1 MQEDGK
7 TMRAKQHQPS
17 LAINTAAIATAAA
30 AIMICFS
37 VAGCSSAA
45 QPAAKPAA
53 TVTSSIADG
62 AKLSAPVEWQAS
74 VKPAKGQIVQS
85 VDFSV
90 DGKTEWT
97 EHNAPYFFNDDKDLF
112 YPWLLGGGT
121 HVLGLKVTLASGSTV
136 VSTAH
141 VTTTAR
147 VVPADLLGT
156 WTHTVLPSD
165 LSGPKDQTPDG
176 IWSIKIGANGLI
188 SMADFNGQP
197 QVEAFTAT
205 SSTLTMAGT
214 VNWLVPDDNQGG
226 FCEPEGL
233 AAYTWTRTGGELT
246 LTSSTDKCTPRHE
259 VFHGT
264 WTRQNG

>member
-1 MQEDGK
+1 
-7 TMRAKQHQPS
+7 MRAKQRKS
-17 LAINTAAIATAAA
+17 GLTINATAIATAVTAVSIA
-30 AIMICFS
+30 FAL
-37 VAGCSSAA
+37 AGCSSAA
-45 QPAAKPAA
+45 QPAAKTKA
-53 TVTSSIADG
+53 TVTSSIANG
-62 AKLSAPVEWQAS
+62 AKLSAPLEWQAT
-74 VKPAKGQIVQS
+74 VKPAKGQSVQS
-85 VDFSV
+85 VAFSV

-97 EHNAPYFFNDDKDLF
+97 EHNAPYFFNDDDDLF
-112 YPWLLGGGT
+112 YPWLLGGGK
-121 HVLGLKVTLASGSTV
+121 HVLGILVTLASGSTV
-136 VSTAH
+136 ASTIH
-141 VTTTAR
+141 VTTSAR
-147 VVPADLLGT
+147 AVPADLLGT

-165 LSGPKDQTPDG
+165 LSGPTDQTPDG

-214 VNWLVPDDNQGG
+214 VNWLVPADNQGG

-233 AAYTWTRTGGELT
+233 AAYSWQRTGGELT
-246 LTSSTDKCTPRHE
+246 LTSSTDKCTTRHE

>member
-1 MQEDGK
+1 
-7 TMRAKQHQPS
+7 MRAKQRKS
-17 LAINTAAIATAAA
+17 GLAINATAIVTAAA
-30 AIMICFS
+30 AVSIAFS
-37 VAGCSSAA
+37 IAGCSSAA
-45 QPAAKPAA
+45 QPVAKPTA
-53 TVTSSIADG
+53 TLTSSITNG
-62 AKLSAPVEWQAS
+62 AKLSAPVEWQAF

-85 VDFSV
+85 VAFSV

-97 EHNAPYFFNDDKDLF
+97 EHNAPYFFNDDNDLF
-112 YPWLLGGGT
+112 YPWLLGGGK
-121 HVLGLKVTLASGSTV
+121 HVLGVLVTLVSGSTV
-136 VSTAH
+136 ASNVH
-141 VTTTAR
+141 VTTSAR

-165 LSGPKDQTPDG
+165 LAGPNDQTPDG

-188 SMADFNGQP
+188 TMADFNGQP

-214 VNWLVPDDNQGG
+214 VNWLVPDDSQGG
-226 FCEPEGL
+226 FCEPEGV
-233 AAYTWTRTGGELT
+233 AAYTWQRTGGELT
-246 LTSSTDKCTPRHE
+246 LTSSSDKCTNRHE